1 MAIGRREGATIRLAT
16 KMHASCHRWSSVAL
30 ISKSMG
36 VLVSALRKGF
46 VGFLERTG
54 FCELVGGRIGLE
66 SELDSLQ
73 VRLLPLVGEVI
84 AVEGRGGSL
93 ADAVFDT
100 ESSPHLA
107 KLHGWFSDILHMRV
121 PREVEP
127 WVRKVMALGQSMDD
141 DQLYRILALLTFRGT
156 SPAERALGRFVYFE
170 MLCINARLQILAAG
184 DVVGLRRDSVER
196 VADQEIRKAA
206 EASEY
211 STALLDPKD
220 PVNVFKVLF
229 GSTMLRMGSIV
240 EHLRQEVRTMSR
252 DLIAVMSRRQE
263 LDRRLNQMDPA
274 EAVLIRNAFA
284 SEFDDETLAV
294 EQLKILHP
302 GLLGDLP
309 SEVAARKRLERA
321 RRRLT
326 GELPARTRQP
336 TLADLLLEGVKR
348 QVLR

>member
-1 MAIGRREGATIRLAT
+1 
-16 KMHASCHRWSSVAL
+16 
-30 ISKSMG
+30 MG
-36 VLVSALRKGF
+36 TLVRTLRKGF
-46 VGFLERTG
+46 VGVLERTG

-66 SELDSLQ
+66 RELDGIQ
-73 VRLLPLVGEVI
+73 ARLLPLIGEVI
-84 AVEGRGGSL
+84 AVEERGGSL

-107 KLHGWFSDILHMRV
+107 RLHGWFSDVMHMRV
-121 PREVEP
+121 PSEVEP
-127 WVRKVMALGQSMDD
+127 WVRKVKALGQSLDD
-141 DQLYRILALLTFRGT
+141 DQIYRVLALLTFRGT
-156 SPAERALGRFVYFE
+156 SPAERALGRFAYFE
-170 MLCINARLQILAAG
+170 MLCINTRLQILAAG
-184 DVVGLRRDSVER
+184 DVVGLRRNSVER

-206 EASEY
+206 EASQY
-211 STALLDPKD
+211 STALLDLKD

-229 GSTMLRMGSIV
+229 SSTMVQMGSIV
-240 EHLRQEVRTMSR
+240 DRLRQELRTMSS

-284 SEFDDETLAV
+284 SEFDEEVLAV

-309 SEVAARKRLERA
+309 SEDAARKRLERA

-326 GELPARTRQP
+326 GKLPAKERQP
-336 TLADLLLEGVKR
+336 TLADILLEGAVR
-348 QVLR
+348 QVRR